1 MEGLKLMQIKISPY
15 KNDENEK
22 NNAKAYW
29 SEQNNQQ
36 LDYELKSHYVTA
48 IAEIIN
54 FINAKNIFEFG
65 CAAGRNL
72 KSLQEIFADDDECD
86 LIVSGIDI
94 NELAVKQG
102 QDESGLDISLADEA
116 YLDKISSD
124 AFELVFT
131 VSVLDHV
138 PAPSDIVK
146 KLMNITSE
154 YGVFI
159 EPWVGSDSSE
169 LGKINNIMTRWSRS
183 KDDSSN
189 PFTYIHDYPSIFE
202 EADCEVIFRVPL
214 PTHLNRSG
222 PLYYLWFV
230 SKSKNSLAKVNNL
243 KDKIISTA
251 CLQLLEN
258 IQKLRLKANG
268 ANELERLKNV
278 FSKKS
283 YELQKKNNALNEKIE
298 ESKAKAKESKAKAKE
313 SEAKAKESEAKA
325 KESEAK
331 AKESEAKAKESEA
344 KAKESEAK
352 AKESEAKAKES
363 EAKAKMLNTKAYKLG
378 KINNN
383 HTQIIE
389 SLKKSVAIEK
399 NNLKLIQDSSSYRIG
414 RVFARDAIRLLH
426 WPLIPIKIYQI
437 YKLHKQ
443 KKVQRKDTSTS
454 TEQATSQSST
464 SAFAKESDILQ
475 ELFDSKKTPQD
486 SVDGRICYM
495 LHNSL
500 PYASGGYATRSH
512 GVAVSLKSQGY
523 DVQVVTRT
531 GYPLDVKDTDITVGE
546 DSVIDGIQYTRLLAP
561 VIRGNTLQNYMKDS
575 IEAYVEHFKLVRPA
589 YVMAASSFRHALPA
603 IIAAKRLAIPTIYE
617 VRGFWEVTRI
627 SREPSFESSKAY
639 EYQVKMEA
647 ETAKAAD
654 QVFTLTMSMKEE
666 LVKRGVTASN
676 IAITPNACEPT
687 EFSPRNKNN
696 NLRAKLE
703 IPEDV
708 PVIGYIGSWVHYEGL
723 DDLVRACKLLFDKGI
738 KFRCLIVGSE
748 NVANDS
754 LGPIYDELMGIIK
767 DTKLADWVITPGR
780 VPFAEVSKYYSL
792 IDIAPFPRKPL
803 PVTEM
808 VSPMKPLEA
817 LAMEK
822 AVVVSNVGALDEMIE
837 DGKTGLVFQKGNI
850 RDLADKLELLIKDGK
865 LRSLLGT
872 NGRRHIVNERN
883 WKNVSH
889 LMSNSLSDLDSKR
902 ITSDD

>member
-1 MEGLKLMQIKISPY
+1 MQIKISPY

-298 ESKAKAKESKAKAKE
+298 ESKAKAKES
-313 SEAKAKESEAKA
+313 
-325 KESEAK
+325 
-331 AKESEAKAKESEA
+331 
-344 KAKESEAK
+344 
-352 AKESEAKAKES
+352 

-443 KKVQRKDTSTS
+443 KKAQRKDTSTS

-902 ITSDD
+902 IISND

>member
-1 MEGLKLMQIKISPY
+1 MQIKISPY

-298 ESKAKAKESKAKAKE
+298 ESKAKAKES
-313 SEAKAKESEAKA
+313 EAKAKESK
-325 KESEAK
+325 
-331 AKESEAKAKESEA
+331 
-344 KAKESEAK
+344 AK

-443 KKVQRKDTSTS
+443 KKAQRKDTSTS

-902 ITSDD
+902 IISND

>member
-298 ESKAKAKESKAKAKE
+298 ESKAKAKES
-313 SEAKAKESEAKA
+313 EAKAKESK
-325 KESEAK
+325 
-331 AKESEAKAKESEA
+331 
-344 KAKESEAK
+344 AK

-443 KKVQRKDTSTS
+443 KKAQRKDTSTS

-902 ITSDD
+902 IISND